1 MDNQDKKINNNI
13 VLAAM
18 AAIILGILIAFYYS
32 YAQSQNQIS
41 FLEEQ
46 KAILTEDLTLMK
58 ANIDNIKGANEVL
71 EIEIQKSRE
80 NVERLLD
87 SVGKLTFTIEN
98 LREYKSE
105 LRRLDARNDSLEIKN
120 NFLKYTNNQLV
131 ERSEA
136 TQRELQ
142 VLRNSISEAEMTR
155 RRIAQEA
162 MEEQKTKVYL
172 KIDNSRAS
180 GLRLKSGS
188 RIQTN
193 KASVVEKME
202 GCAVVKADA
211 LAAGSKKILYF
222 QFLGPSMQV
231 IADNANTINV
241 NGNVYS
247 KRAEFN
253 FDGTTQDVCDAITFP
268 KGSLTKGTYILNV
281 FEDEKLL
288 SRTEFQLK

>member
-1 MDNQDKKINNNI
+1 MNSQDKKINNNI
-13 VLAAM
+13 ALAVM

-32 YAQSQNQIS
+32 YAQSQNQIN
-41 FLEEQ
+41 FLKEE

-58 ANIDNIKGANEVL
+58 ASLDNIKGANEVL
-71 EIEIQKSRE
+71 EIEIQKSKE

-87 SVGKLTFTIEN
+87 SVGKLSFTIEN
-98 LREYKSE
+98 LREYKTE
-105 LRRLDARNDSLEIKN
+105 LRRLDAKNDSLEIKN
-120 NFLKYTNNQLV
+120 NFLKYTNSQLI
-131 ERSEA
+131 ERGEA
-136 TQRELQ
+136 TQKELEF
-142 VLRNSISEAEMTR
+142 LRTSISEAETAQR
-155 RRIAQEA
+155 RMAKEA

-172 KIDNSRAS
+172 TIDNSRAN

-193 KASVVEKME
+193 KASVVEKLE
-202 GCAVVKADA
+202 GCAVVMADA
-211 LAAGSKKILYF
+211 QSAGSKKILYF

-241 NGNVYS
+241 NGNTYS

-268 KGSLTKGTYILNV
+268 KGSLKKGTYILNV